1 MGERGYVVGWAGG
14 LCGLGR
20 LGRLGRLGEKGSRDG
35 CLASGQT
42 VDTAKHLGATN
53 TPFLPSPIL
62 SYSHRDVQPKVPEQ
76 SGREVGGALEEDGAG
91 AGGLPVGLEELL
103 DLVETLPNAEGEGK
117 GRERE

>member
-1 MGERGYVVGWAGG
+1 MLLPLFHVSYLLSITPDIPILLHLRM
-14 LCGLGR
+14 
-20 LGRLGRLGEKGSRDG
+20 S
-35 CLASGQT
+35 QT
-42 VDTAKHLGATN
+42 HF
-53 TPFLPSPIL
+53 FLPSPIL

-76 SGREVGGALEEDGAG
+76 SGREVGGALEEDSAG

>member
-1 MGERGYVVGWAGG
+1 MGGRAGYAGWADWADWAGWVRRVRG
-14 LCGLGR
+14 T
-20 LGRLGRLGEKGSRDG
+20 D

-42 VDTAKHLGATN
+42 VDTAKHFGATN